1 MSTPKEQKVALRC
14 FAYPGKNG
22 DQQGYYAVCIDLN
35 LHTWRPTFKEAR
47 QSLNDAIHGYVEAA
61 LDLSKDEELT
71 QKKIESLLHR
81 PAPFFPYQAK
91 YYYHRIKHA
100 MLSEIRT
107 AYSYSEGAAYK
118 NPVEILPNGTILA

>member
-61 LDLSKDEELT
+61 LDLSKNEELT

-81 PAPFFPYQAK
+81 LWHEGYTTAEIAKRVKKDEQTVRNKIADLRREFGEEIVPFRRK
-91 YYYHRIKHA
+91 
-100 MLSEIRT
+100 
-107 AYSYSEGAAYK
+107 
-118 NPVEILPNGTILA
+118 